1 LAVRKAMEDVET
13 DREEGEKVVGR
24 EGREGVREKKVSWSM
39 EEVENKQKEESH
51 KSEPHTED
59 KISNPDENQANL
71 DVFIQDFSINA

>member
-24 EGREGVREKKVSWSM
+24 EGVREKKVSWSM
-39 EEVENKQKEESH
+39 EEVENKQKEENH
-51 KSEPHTED
+51 DSEPHTED

-71 DVFIQDFSINA
+71 DVFIQDFSLNA